1 VRTGLGDEADFAGS
15 FAITLKPGQA
25 YELCVFE
32 EDHGPLTT
40 DPIRRACLTVHCLWK
55 RPEERNL
62 ITDHN
67 EAVGG
72 TWYARQTHTNVPTSI
87 VAIGVS
93 RTPPVVDA
101 DGIPHLKSPEG
112 APTSALTTTQ
122 NHFVELNPLRP
133 GNHYFFLVLVT
144 DSFGN
149 WDFEEAE
156 LTTHRR
162 KLSVGFPTIHIF
174 NDGDPGTYGEGEF
187 WFRVYFGTPPQ
198 PQIIE
203 EFHLPTQDVD
213 DWGETDRP
221 YSIGIAHVGGFEV
234 VKPGEENVWVGSRGI
249 EHDGVF
255 ENDEQ
260 AWSLDTM
267 LPIPAGRFVE
277 TVTNSTFFMDC
288 PTATVGDDFHFGV
301 DVKWSVDYAP

>member
-1 VRTGLGDEADFAGS
+1 MVTVRSPPTRSGAR
-15 FAITLKPGQA
+15 
-25 YELCVFE
+25 VF
-32 EDHGPLTT
+32 
-40 DPIRRACLTVHCLWK
+40 TVHCIWK

-72 TWYARQTHTNVPTSI
+72 TWYARQTHTNVATSI
-87 VAIGVS
+87 VEIGVS
-93 RTPPVVDA
+93 RTRPFFDA

-112 APTSALTTTQ
+112 APTSPLTTTQ

-144 DSFGN
+144 DTFGN

-156 LTTHRR
+156 LTDAPAKAHRR
-162 KLSVGFPTIHIF
+162 LSHDAHLQRRRSGSVRRG
-174 NDGDPGTYGEGEF
+174 
-187 WFRVYFGTPPQ
+187 RVLVRAYSGSPPQ

-221 YSIGIAHVGGFEV
+221 YSIGIAHAGGFEV
-234 VKPGEENVWVGSRGI
+234 VDPGEERCRSARGASSTTERSRTTNKRGPSTPCCR
-249 EHDGVF
+249 
-255 ENDEQ
+255 
-260 AWSLDTM
+260 SLPVDSWKRSPT
-267 LPIPAGRFVE
+267 R
-277 TVTNSTFFMDC
+277 TFFMDC